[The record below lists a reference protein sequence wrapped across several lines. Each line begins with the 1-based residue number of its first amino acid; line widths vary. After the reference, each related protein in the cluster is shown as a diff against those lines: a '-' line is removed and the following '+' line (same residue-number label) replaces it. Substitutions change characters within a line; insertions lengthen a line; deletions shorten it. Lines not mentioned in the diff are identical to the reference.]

1 MFWTA
6 PKDKEREGGRMAGW
20 EDNERKKK
28 MKTKNYNNDEK
39 EKMR

>member
-1 MFWTA
+1 MFGTA
-6 PKDKEREGGRMAGW
+6 LKDRKGMKKVGVGGQW
-20 EDNERKKK
+20 KK